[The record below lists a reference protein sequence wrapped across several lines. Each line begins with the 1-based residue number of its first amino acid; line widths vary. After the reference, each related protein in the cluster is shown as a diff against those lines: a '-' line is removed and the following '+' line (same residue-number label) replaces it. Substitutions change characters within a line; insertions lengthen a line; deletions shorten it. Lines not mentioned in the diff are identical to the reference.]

1 MPLLN
6 FFVQVQGNPKY
17 SRDVLAKQLHLIGV
31 LSEKSKRYPTD
42 AGLRWKDINPLW
54 GRPHG
59 ILSFAKLRNA
69 YLKLIFDTM
78 LEEGVQFIESKRSL
92 SGRLYVLDP
101 DPKYRSA
108 GGRRLIDLE
117 DGDYEIRE
125 TIKFLGEY
133 EKQNSDFIGMKNTIY
148 TTRSRDHSR
157 VLSDMERAVGFHKK
171 YPNFIVGFDMVG
183 EEDQGNSLLFHMESF
198 MKLYENK
205 TERRRLPTYLHTA
218 ETNMP
223 GDLQSSPNDLDPVST
238 LNNAADAILLG
249 AKRVGHGLG
258 YIKHPYLEKLLK
270 QKDIAVE
277 ICPVSNQILAFFPDI
292 RVHPAVNYIR
302 SGVPV
307 VLGSDDP
314 ATFGYDYFTVDWYE
328 AFMSW
333 GLDLADLKLL
343 AQNSLRYSSMTA
355 SEKKSAIDNKWLP
368 LWKKFIREMAA
379 EACQPKF
386 TSKPIFAR
394 VFPNSGSLKG
404 TTKVNIYGK
413 NFESGMCNQIKCKFG
428 DYVTD
433 GQYISNRLITCSSN
447 GKRRKSGVESVNVKV
462 SFNNG
467 AQYVNTGSEFTYMYN
482 KYEID
487 EPKSHISKAFSVLPS
502 IVFIMPITLAS
513 MVMTGFL

>member
-1 MPLLN
+1 MATT
-6 FFVQVQGNPKY
+6 K
-17 SRDVLAKQLHLIGV
+17 SEKQLN
-31 LSEKSKRYPTD
+31 S
-42 AGLRWKDINPLW
+42 
-54 GRPHG
+54 
-59 ILSFAKLRNA
+59 
-69 YLKLIFDTM
+69 
-78 LEEGVQFIESKRSL
+78 
-92 SGRLYVLDP
+92 
-101 DPKYRSA
+101 SA
-108 GGRRLIDLE
+108 SN
-117 DGDYEIRE
+117 
-125 TIKFLGEY
+125 

-157 VLSDMERAVGFHKK
+157 VLSDMERAVVV
-171 YPNFIVGFDMVG
+171 FIRSIPISSLVFDMVG

-198 MKLYENK
+198 VKLYENK
-205 TERRRLPTYLHTA
+205 TERSRLPTYLHTA

-292 RVHPAVNYIR
+292 RVHPRWSTTYAR
-302 SGVPV
+302 GVPV

-368 LWKKFIREMAA
+368 PVEKSLSEKWLPRHA
-379 EACQPKF
+379 
-386 TSKPIFAR
+386 S
-394 VFPNSGSLKG
+394 PNSRRNQSLQG
-404 TTKVNIYGK
+404 L
-413 NFESGMCNQIKCKFG
+413 FFQI
-428 DYVTD
+428 
-433 GQYISNRLITCSSN
+433 
-447 GKRRKSGVESVNVKV
+447 
-462 SFNNG
+462 
-467 AQYVNTGSEFTYMYN
+467 
-482 KYEID
+482 
-487 EPKSHISKAFSVLPS
+487 
-502 IVFIMPITLAS
+502 LA
-513 MVMTGFL
+513 L